1 MNLKL
6 DVWIIDLEVVDEGRG
21 VGGSVQDLLREANR
35 ERSKC
40 IIGGTPADP
49 VARRN
54 AESEESKKQPKI
66 KHSEMY
72 KWLYL
77 FF

>member
-1 MNLKL
+1 MDLKL
-6 DVWIIDLEVVDEGRG
+6 DIWITDLEVVDECRG
-21 VGGSVQDLLREANR
+21 VGGGAQDLLREANR
-35 ERSKC
+35 VRSEC

-49 VARRN
+49 VVRRK
-54 AESEESKKQPKI
+54 AESEESKKEPEI